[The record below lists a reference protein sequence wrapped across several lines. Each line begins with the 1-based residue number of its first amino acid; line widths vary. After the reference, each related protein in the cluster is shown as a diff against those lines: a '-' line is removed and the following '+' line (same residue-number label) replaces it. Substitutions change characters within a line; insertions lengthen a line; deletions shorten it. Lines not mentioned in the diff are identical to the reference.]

1 MKDFCCVN
9 GTACVIPL
17 KKHALSIS
25 VWCVLA
31 AVSPVMA
38 QVDDR
43 TPAPGAADLDRVVVT
58 GIRGSLQSSMNLK
71 RDSAG
76 VVDGII
82 AEDIG
87 KFPDTNLAE
96 SLQRIS
102 GVSIDRTASGEGSR
116 VTIRGVGPDFNLVLL
131 NGRQMPV
138 SNFGGDGFSGFS
150 SDISDSRAF
159 DFANLASEA
168 VAELQVYKTTR
179 ADTPTG
185 GIGGTIN
192 VKTARALDNPGLH
205 ASVGVKGV
213 MDQSVDNL
221 PRSFRGKSITP
232 EVSGIF
238 SNTFADGRFG
248 ISANASYQ
256 ARDSGTSDV
265 AVSGGWVDFRGDDGD
280 SWNRIPLK
288 SEPEYIEGEI
298 TNRPGPNDI
307 YARPQDIAYNVRAVQ
322 RQRRNA
328 QMALQFA
335 PTDTLTATLDYTY
348 ADHRVQQQRNE
359 LSVYFQHTPGVSA
372 WTDGP
377 IAMPILYSE
386 RVPTGNVDYVMS
398 GGDAATRSELKSLG
412 FNIEWQVNDDLD
424 LALDYHDSKSE
435 SRPDSPFGANNVL
448 GAAVLGRRDF
458 YVDFSTPLPVLNVQL
473 APGMTADPEFVQ
485 LTGSFFANKY
495 NRSEVKQWQGSGTF
509 RFADYQQLDFGAGFS
524 DVYNR
529 TAVGSMPVDE
539 WGGIGTPDDYDDSI
553 WYTDNIGRYF
563 SRFAGHDDPRFT
575 DQFAV
580 MDFQRL
586 IDRAIAVTGCAE
598 CYRMPDTFDTDL
610 NTTEKTRS
618 AYVQWR
624 NTFDW
629 MVPVNVA
636 AGMRYEKTEV
646 NSPSRILPPVGNVNW
661 ISMNEMSF
669 ELGDTPEITN
679 HAGSYDYWLPSVD
692 VRVELQDNLLL
703 RSSYS
708 KSLGRAGWRAIQG
721 GLTVRNQMQIGSGGD
736 GYRGNPALLP
746 LESKNF
752 DLSVEWYYAE
762 GSYISAG
769 YFRKNIKNFIS
780 ETPVTEN
787 PFPGLNT
794 PRGGAYWN
802 QAINAGGCGQTD
814 MVCIRDYIF
823 LNLAGQPGV
832 NHTGQ
837 NASGQQTGTITGQP
851 GDPLAAFD
859 VITPINQRSDTLDG
873 LEISVQHMFG
883 SSGFGVAAN
892 YTKVSSGLKFDNTS
906 LDEQYPML
914 GLSDSANLVLFYEKY
929 DWQIRAAYN
938 WRDEF
943 LSSIGGF
950 AEPRMPN
957 YTESYG
963 QLDMNVTWAM
973 HPSLSLFIEGIN
985 LTDETMR
992 IHGRH
997 RGMLRFASQT
1007 GRRYMFGLRYKF

>member
-1 MKDFCCVN
+1 MLRAAPKRHLLAV
-9 GTACVIPL
+9 P
-17 KKHALSIS
+17 AL
-25 VWCVLA
+25 LA
-31 AVSPVMA
+31 FTVSPLPVTA
-38 QVDDR
+38 QSGGTVD
-43 TPAPGAADLDRVVVT
+43 AEDLDAILVT

-102 GVSIDRTASGEGSR
+102 GVSIDRTASGEGSK

-138 SNFGGDGFSGFS
+138 SNFGGDGFSSFS
-150 SDISDSRAF
+150 SDISESRAF

-168 VAELQVYKTTR
+168 VSELQVYKTTR

-192 VKTARALDNPGLH
+192 VKTSRALNHPGLH
-205 ASVGVKGV
+205 ASIGVKGV
-213 MDQSVDNL
+213 MDESVDNL
-221 PRSFRGKSITP
+221 PRSFRGKSLTP
-232 EVSGIF
+232 EISGIF

-256 ARDSGTSDV
+256 QRDSGMSDV
-265 AVSGGWVDFRGDDGD
+265 SVSAGWVDFRGDDGEA
-280 SWNRIPLK
+280 WNRLPLPD
-288 SEPEYIEGEI
+288 EPEYADYDV
-298 TNRPGPNDI
+298 TNRPGPDDV
-307 YARPQDIAYNVRAVQ
+307 YARPQDLAYNVRAVQ

-328 QMALQFA
+328 QVALQFA
-335 PTDTLTATLDYTY
+335 PTDNLTATLDYTW

-359 LSVYFQHTPGVSA
+359 LSVYFQHTPGAST

-377 IAMPILYSE
+377 VSRPILYSE

-412 FNIEWQVNDDLD
+412 LNIEWQINDDLE
-424 LALDYHDSKSE
+424 LALDYHDSNSE
-435 SRPDSPFGANNVL
+435 SRPDSPYGTNNVL
-448 GAAVLGRRDF
+448 GAAILGRRDSF
-458 YVDFSTPLPVLNVQL
+458 VDFSGVFPVLNVQL
-473 APGMTADPEFVQ
+473 APGMSADPEHAQ
-485 LTGSFFANKY
+485 LTGSFFANNF
-495 NRSEVKQWQGSGTF
+495 NRSEVKQWQAGGTF

-529 TAVGSMPVDE
+529 TAVGTMPVDE
-539 WGGIGTPDDYDDSI
+539 WGGIGTPDDYADDI
-553 WYTDNIGRYF
+553 WYADNIGRYF
-563 SRFAGHDDPRFT
+563 TRFAGHDDPRFS
-575 DQFAV
+575 DRFLV

-586 IDRAIAVTGCAE
+586 IDRAIEVTGCAE
-598 CYRMPDTFDTDL
+598 CYRMPDAFETDL

-618 AYVQWR
+618 AYLQWR

-629 MVPVNVA
+629 AVPVNVA

-661 ISMNEMSF
+661 VSMNEMNF
-669 ELGDTPEITN
+669 ALGDTPQVSN
-679 HAGSYDYWLPSVD
+679 HTGSYDYWLPSLD
-692 VRVELQDNLLL
+692 VRVDLRENLLL

-708 KSLGRAGWRAIQG
+708 KSIGRAGWRAIQG
-721 GLTVRNQMQIGSGGD
+721 GLTVRNQLQLGSTGQGYLGD
-736 GYRGNPALLP
+736 PGLLP

-752 DLSVEWYYAE
+752 DLSIEWYYGE
-762 GSYISAG
+762 GSYVSAG
-769 YFRKNIKNFIS
+769 YFRKRIKNFIS
-780 ETPVTEN
+780 NTIITDS
-787 PFPGLNT
+787 PFPNLNT

-802 QAINAGGCGQTD
+802 EAIDRGNCGQTD
-814 MVCIRDYIF
+814 LVCIRDYIF
-823 LNLAGQPGV
+823 LNLADQPGV
-832 NHTGQ
+832 IHTGQ
-837 NASGQQTGTITGQP
+837 NAAGQQTGIIMGQP
-851 GDPLAAFD
+851 GDPPALFD
-859 VITPINQRSDTLDG
+859 VTTPINQRSDTLDG
-873 LEISVQHMFG
+873 VEISVQHMFG
-883 SSGFGVAAN
+883 ASGFGVAAN
-892 YTKVSSGLKFDNTS
+892 YTKVSSGLEFDDTS
-906 LDEQYPML
+906 LDEQYPMV
-914 GLSDSANLVLFYEKY
+914 GLSDSANLVLFYEQY
-929 DWQIRAAYN
+929 GWQVRAAYN

-943 LSSIGGF
+943 LSSIGSF
-950 AEPRMPN
+950 AGPTPN
-957 YTESYG
+957 YTKSYG
-963 QLDMNVTWAM
+963 QLDVNVTWTMNA
-973 HPSLSLFIEGIN
+973 HLSFFVEGIN

-997 RGMLRFASQT
+997 KDMLRFASQT